1 MTIDFSTHSN
11 LNSFQLVLSQ
21 PLEMILAAS
30 LALMMISVALGL
42 KPIHFS
48 FIKTQPRLY
57 LTGVIAQIIG
67 LPLLTLGLC
76 YLFNPPPSIA
86 LGMIVVA
93 CCPGGNVSNLLVLL
107 ARGNT
112 ALSVSLTA
120 TSSFSAAF
128 ITPTAILFWSSNY
141 PPTNDLLNSIDFN
154 ALKFLLQTS
163 VLLVIPLITG
173 MSVAHYF
180 NSLAQ
185 RLQKPLVII
194 SGSSLLLVIL
204 ISFSSHFELFINV
217 GIAVL
222 ALLILHNACAFVLG
236 YLSARLIKAPTDHRI
251 TLTYEIG
258 IQNAGLAIVILLTQL
273 DGLGGA
279 AMVTGF
285 WGSWHIIAGLM
296 LAVAFRLKHRHWQLT
311 N

>member
-1 MTIDFSTHSN
+1 MSSSN
-11 LNSFQLVLSQ
+11 LNNFQLTLSQ
-21 PLEMILAAS
+21 PLEIILALS
-30 LALMMISVALGL
+30 LALMMFSVALGL

-48 FIKTQPRLY
+48 FIKTQPRIY
-57 LTGVIAQIIG
+57 LTGVIAQIVG

-76 YLFNPPPSIA
+76 YLFNPEPSIA
-86 LGMIVVA
+86 LGMILVA

-128 ITPTAILFWSSNY
+128 ITPAAILFWSSNY
-141 PPTNDLLNSIDFN
+141 PPTNELLNSIDFD
-154 ALKFLLQTS
+154 AIKFLIQTS
-163 VLLVIPLITG
+163 VLLVLPLIVG
-173 MSVAHYF
+173 MSIVHYF
-180 NSLAQ
+180 NALAQ

-204 ISFSSHFELFINV
+204 ITFSNHFEFFISV
-217 GIAVL
+217 GIAVI
-222 ALLILHNACAFVLG
+222 ALLILHNACAFILG
-236 YLSARLIKAPTDHRI
+236 YVCARLIKAPTDHRI
-251 TLTYEIG
+251 TLTYEVG

-285 WGSWHIIAGLM
+285 WGSWHIIAGLV
-296 LAVAFRLKHRHWQLT
+296 LAVAFRLKHKQRNTLCST
-311 N
+311 LK